1 MLGDVALEVKLCALG
16 NEAFAAFLAAALDAI
31 ATCLCGHA
39 CAEAVLLFTG
49 AFRGLVG
56 AEAHGGSWL
65 RGFCAWMRG
74 GGTLVTGGGL
84 SMRQWA
90 VF

>member
-1 MLGDVALEVKLCALG
+1 MLGDMALEVKLCTLR
-16 NEAFAAFLAAALDAI
+16 NKAFATLLTAALDTI

-39 CAEAVLLFTG
+39 CAESVLLFTG

-65 RGFCAWMRG
+65 K
-74 GGTLVTGGGL
+74 
-84 SMRQWA
+84 
-90 VF
+90 